1 MVAGNLLV
9 KDEGHVY
16 LLAWVPRYGWLF
28 FFGLFCLMLKK
39 NMHKRV
45 NVIGLDATT
54 VS

>member
-1 MVAGNLLV
+1 MVKGHLLV
-9 KDEGHVY
+9 KDEWHVY

-28 FFGLFCLMLKK
+28 LIIILFNVKK